1 MLRDPADIAADA
13 LAELDRLD
21 ELAKDDPAVRQRI
34 RFALVRGYAYLHAPV
49 GDKARSLALLTTA
62 IELFRGLSADASKWY
77 PAHHFFVAQANG
89 LQGVALW
96 RKGDAPSKTKALGL
110 LKEAVRDYMLPDNID
125 MESAGLGKDIRE
137 LIFSTYL
144 EALFA
149 TPGDN
154 PMEAMGPADWVR
166 GGMVQE
172 ALTDAAVRASATD
185 PALADL
191 VRKDQDAKNEIEA
204 LRKYLAGDAGSADS
218 ADKSRAPLPDGV
230 AQMRNRIA
238 ELDSTRKKLQVET
251 QAKFPSFDRLLRPTP
266 PGAVDLAKDLGK
278 DEALVMLLPTDDAV
292 FVWAVSS
299 TGGSASARVPVSKDQ
314 LKRLVHGAR
323 QTLDFNAM
331 GGQIHPFDVAA
342 ASELYQRLLLPV
354 NGVTAGKTHLI
365 FAAGGVLGQIP
376 FGVLLTQP
384 ATLQSTSTLAADAPW
399 LIRQAAITHVPS
411 LSAWT
416 AVKQLAKVAS
426 APDSLAAWGDPQFG
440 GKASLAL
447 TRASPSLDLDQED
460 TGKAL
465 RYGDIPALPETRDE
479 LLAIARALKADP
491 QRDLHLGDGATKA
504 SVLQS
509 NRSGELL
516 KKKVIAFA
524 THGLMAGDLP
534 KLTQPALALAGTGN
548 EVADP
553 LGALLTLDE
562 VLGLKLN
569 ADWVVLSACNT
580 AASNGKGEE
589 ALSGLARGFF
599 YAGSRSLL
607 VTHWAVESESAKQ
620 LTTATFDHYTQNPQ
634 ARKAESLRQAMLK
647 VMANPKFSHPAFWA
661 PYALVGDGG
670 R

>member
-1 MLRDPADIAADA
+1 
-13 LAELDRLD
+13 
-21 ELAKDDPAVRQRI
+21 
-34 RFALVRGYAYLHAPV
+34 
-49 GDKARSLALLTTA
+49 
-62 IELFRGLSADASKWY
+62 
-77 PAHHFFVAQANG
+77 
-89 LQGVALW
+89 
-96 RKGDAPSKTKALGL
+96 
-110 LKEAVRDYMLPDNID
+110 
-125 MESAGLGKDIRE
+125 
-137 LIFSTYL
+137 
-144 EALFA
+144 
-149 TPGDN
+149 
-154 PMEAMGPADWVR
+154 
-166 GGMVQE
+166 
-172 ALTDAAVRASATD
+172 
-185 PALADL
+185 
-191 VRKDQDAKNEIEA
+191 
-204 LRKYLAGDAGSADS
+204 
-218 ADKSRAPLPDGV
+218 
-230 AQMRNRIA
+230 
-238 ELDSTRKKLQVET
+238 
-251 QAKFPSFDRLLRPTP
+251 
-266 PGAVDLAKDLGK
+266 
-278 DEALVMLLPTDDAV
+278 
-292 FVWAVSS
+292 
-299 TGGSASARVPVSKDQ
+299 
-314 LKRLVHGAR
+314 
-323 QTLDFNAM
+323 M
-331 GGQIHPFDVAA
+331 GGQIRPFDVAA
-342 ASELYQRLLLPV
+342 ASELYQRLLVPIK
-354 NGVTAGKTHLI
+354 GVTAGKTHLI

-384 ATLQSTSTLAADAPW
+384 ATSQPAPTLNAQAPW

-416 AVKQLAKVAS
+416 AVKQLAKTAS

-440 GKASLAL
+440 GKAPAAL
-447 TRASPSLDLDQED
+447 TRASPSLDLED
-460 TGKAL
+460 TGTAL

-580 AASNGKGEE
+580 AASDGKGEE